1 MGLKNFIKTKG
12 KTGAPAPALQP
23 TAMTAQNDDT
33 ESALGSGMSS
43 MKSSM
48 APSIMSGMSTPKKG
62 YVDEIRHEVMCN
74 YLYQQQ
80 AGKLWIDQREEL
92 EQGIIIR
99 RSKGNYVAAPPDL
112 AYSRLAA
119 NCSALNVQ
127 VCTSKKGIRLTQLN
141 SCRVQ

>member
-1 MGLKNFIKTKG
+1 MGIKNIMKLG
-12 KTGAPAPALQP
+12 KKAAPAPAFEP
-23 TAMTAQNDDT
+23 AAMTAQSNDSA
-33 ESALGSGMSS
+33 SALGSGMSS

-48 APSIMSGMSTPKKG
+48 APSIISGMSTPKKG

-99 RSKGNYVAAPPDL
+99 RSRGNYVAAPPDL

-127 VCTSKKGIRLTQLN
+127 VSTLGEIAQYCS
-141 SCRVQ
+141 